1 MKIEC
6 DLKIQ
11 NLNLK
16 INCNQ
21 EKLHKSC
28 KLGLYR
34 PRDDEEPQQKGKTN
48 EIVLTIEGK
57 SVNAKYKLKRIETY
71 TKFINEGKA
80 TLKLIDEN
88 IYLLLSN
95 CPALT
100 LINFISFINV
110 KMSSTNE
117 NSSKA
122 TKPITDKENPN
133 NNNQNTMKANSSK
146 AFATRLLERAEC
158 KLGPSHLKNIS
169 PLCEQD
175 LNAIVQKKGL
185 KRSLESPISARTA
198 PPASKPKVII
208 HTLEMLKSFTI
219 RISTKYTSLKFII

>member
-1 MKIEC
+1 MKIQC

-11 NLNLK
+11 NLNIK

-28 KLGLYR
+28 TIGLYR
-34 PRDDEEPQQKGKTN
+34 PREDEDSVNSISSNNRN

-57 SVNAKYKLKRIETY
+57 SVNSKYKLKRIETY

-100 LINFISFINV
+100 LINFVSFLNV
-110 KMSSTNE
+110 KM
-117 NSSKA
+117 
-122 TKPITDKENPN
+122 TKDGGKIKQIDNKENKEPP
-133 NNNQNTMKANSSK
+133 NSSK

-169 PLCEQD
+169 PLCERD
-175 LNAIVQKKGL
+175 LNAIVQKKGV
-185 KRSLESPISARTA
+185 KRPSIESPMSSRAT
-198 PPASKPKVII
+198 SKPKVV
-208 HTLEMLKSFTI
+208 
-219 RISTKYTSLKFII
+219 

>member
-57 SVNAKYKLKRIETY
+57 WINAKYKLKRIETY

-80 TLKLIDEN
+80 TLKLIDET

-110 KMSSTNE
+110 KMSSANE
-117 NSSKA
+117 SSSKA
-122 TKPITDKENPN
+122 TKPSTDKENPN
-133 NNNQNTMKANSSK
+133 NNPNAMKANSSK

-175 LNAIVQKKGL
+175 LNAIVQKRGL

-198 PPASKPKVII
+198 PPATKPKVII
-208 HTLEMLKSFTI
+208 PSSF
-219 RISTKYTSLKFII
+219 RDA